1 MATAVK
7 QSAAGNPPAELSS
20 FVGRGRELTEV
31 KRLLS
36 TARVITLTGPGG
48 IGKSR
53 LALRA
58 AHRLGRHFPDGVWWV
73 ELAELDSPELVPYA
87 LARSLRVQE
96 RHDAGGVDDALLSH
110 LRDRRLLLVLDN
122 CEHLLGACRRLVT
135 SVVSGCV
142 GCGFCAPVASAWAS
156 LGRLSWPC
164 PRSRCRRMASV
175 CRSSAWRMSRRSGCS
190 LTGRLLRLRI
200 SPS

>member
-53 LALRA
+53 
-58 AHRLGRHFPDGVWWV
+58 
-73 ELAELDSPELVPYA
+73 
-87 LARSLRVQE
+87 RSLRVQE
-96 RHDAGGVDDALLSH
+96 RRDAHGIDDALLSH

-122 CEHLLGACRRLVT
+122 CEHLLDACRRLVT
-135 SVVSGCV
+135 YAVSGCERV
-142 GCGFCAPVASAWAS
+142 RILCTSRERLGVAGESVVALSALDVPANGEQWS
-156 LGRLSWPC
+156 
-164 PRSRCRRMASV
+164 
-175 CRSSAWRMSRRSGCS
+175 
-190 LTGRLLRLRI
+190 
-200 SPS
+200 

>member
-58 AHRLGRHFPDGVWWV
+58 AHRLGRHFPDGVWLV
-73 ELAELDSPELVPYA
+73 ELAELDSPDLLPYA
-87 LARSLRVQE
+87 LAGLMGVYE
-96 RHDAGGVDDALLSH
+96 RPGDVIEDALAAH
-110 LRDRRLLLVLDN
+110 LQDRRLLLVLDN
-122 CEHLLGACRRLVT
+122 CEHLIDACRRLV
-135 SVVSGCV
+135 
-142 GCGFCAPVASAWAS
+142 A
-156 LGRLSWPC
+156 
-164 PRSRCRRMASV
+164 
-175 CRSSAWRMSRRSGCS
+175 
-190 LTGRLLRLRI
+190 
-200 SPS
+200 

>member
-36 TARVITLTGPGG
+36 SARVITLTGPGG

-58 AHRLGRHFPDGVWWV
+58 AHRLGRHLPDGVWLV
-73 ELAELDSPELVPYA
+73 ELAELESPGSLPYA

-96 RHDAGGVDDALLSH
+96 RRDADGIEDSLMAH
-110 LRDRRLLLVLDN
+110 LRDRRLLLVLGN
-122 CEHLLGACRRLVT
+122 CEHL
-135 SVVSGCV
+135 
-142 GCGFCAPVASAWAS
+142 
-156 LGRLSWPC
+156 
-164 PRSRCRRMASV
+164 
-175 CRSSAWRMSRRSGCS
+175 
-190 LTGRLLRLRI
+190 I
-200 SPS
+200 D

>member
-36 TARVITLTGPGG
+36 SARVITLTGPGG

-58 AHRLGRHFPDGVWWV
+58 AHGLGRHFPDGVWWV
-73 ELAELDSPELVPYA
+73 ELAEVEGP
-87 LARSLRVQE
+87 SL
-96 RHDAGGVDDALLSH
+96 
-110 LRDRRLLLVLDN
+110 
-122 CEHLLGACRRLVT
+122 CRT
-135 SVVSGCV
+135 
-142 GCGFCAPVASAWAS
+142 
-156 LGRLSWPC
+156 
-164 PRSRCRRMASV
+164 RSRGRCG
-175 CRSSAWRMSRRSGCS
+175 CRSATTPAGSM
-190 LTGRLLRLRI
+190 T
-200 SPS
+200 